1 MYWIQSSFKERVKM
15 FCIFVPVPKERG
27 PRGRASEGP
36 GSIAISATLRR
47 NIMRHSGA
55 TRASLL
61 IIFMKKNFKKMEACG
76 LSGGCDAHI
85 GKLH

>member
-1 MYWIQSSFKERVKM
+1 MKYKVLSSTYYTF
-15 FCIFVPVPKERG
+15 FVPVPKERG

-47 NIMRHSGA
+47 IIMRHSGA

-61 IIFMKKNFKKMEACG
+61 IIFMKKNFKKFEACG
-76 LSGGCDAHI
+76 WQGGRDAHI
-85 GKLH
+85 GKLP